1 MAPYPSGPTL
11 PAEAQPIIDR
21 YAGICNADYYLRL
34 RGCIAALRE
43 ASASVDTAEAYLRT
57 CPIEG
62 IHWSDASDM
71 PWMAGISS
79 DRHDILRELR
89 RHRDYY
95 EGVALALQVSAD
107 ADKKDKQMRA
117 VPEQVY
123 IDATKE
129 LMVTY
134 EETFGSCVVY
144 PDARQAIEGQSI
156 QPSTHFIAQ
165 CLVAIDPACDL
176 DMAVTCIKKARD
188 WDTIKGANVR
198 MGEIIAEK

>member
-1 MAPYPSGPTL
+1 MTPYPSSPTL

-21 YAGICNADYYLRL
+21 YAGICSADYYLRI
-34 RGCIAALRE
+34 RGCIAALRA
-43 ASASVDTAEAYLRT
+43 ASAGVEIAEAHLRT
-57 CPIEG
+57 CPIDG

-79 DRHDILRELR
+79 DRHDILRDLR

-95 EGVALALQVSAD
+95 EGLALALQVATD
-107 ADKKDKQMRA
+107 ADKKDKQMRS
-117 VPEQVY
+117 VPEHVY

-129 LMVTY
+129 LMTTY
-134 EETFGSCVVY
+134 EETFGNDVVY
-144 PDARQAIEGQSI
+144 PDARQAIDGQST

-188 WDTIKGANVR
+188 WDTVKGAHIR
-198 MGEIIAEK
+198 MGDTVTQD